1 MKDIVGA
8 PLGSIVS
15 TLSAGS
21 SSEQR
26 VQARIAAAV
35 ALDPRLQG
43 KRDLAV
49 ASGLHERTVQRWA
62 PWTRGEVTGLL
73 HCDQHGT
80 QGVDVD
86 EPRLTK
92 WSITTTAQ
100 RCPSRSL
107 STNPYLGSTK
117 ITPPSSTSTR
127 PDKMILTSR
136 GSSTCQPDEA
146 ERSPGQACKSEG
158 EDATGA
164 PLSGEDMQVLDPSL
178 DVWSEPQ
185 GRRDDLACVGTDGW
199 ALAALALAGHL
210 GELPDDDFLDVP
222 LSVVRE
228 LLCVS
233 EATARRLAERME
245 RAGLAVRGRGV
256 LRLMG
261 QILEPSLVA
270 GRDRAQDRE
279 RRVAREVRD
288 FRDPRLKFERRGFL
302 AWAAEHDPARG
313 RRQLH
318 EWFER
323 MQAARKA
330 NADQMAALLAE
341 CWADEAPR
349 EVVPAPAQAVVASGG
364 GDEVDTE
371 LERMIQRVVDGPT
384 YPQLVIR
391 HPLDREEFDSRV
403 RIVR

>member
-1 MKDIVGA
+1 MQDNVGA

-21 SSEQR
+21 NSEQR

-62 PWTRGEVTGLL
+62 PWTTGEVTGLL

-92 WSITTTAQ
+92 WSISTTAQ
-100 RCPSRSL
+100 RCPSKTSTTSSSYVLSRSTVII
-107 STNPYLGSTK
+107 S
-117 ITPPSSTSTR
+117 PSSTSTR
-127 PDKMILTSR
+127 PDKMIFPSR

-146 ERSPGQACKSEG
+146 RELPGQACE
-158 EDATGA
+158 ETRADATGA
-164 PLSGEDMQVLDPSL
+164 PLSGEDLQVLDPSL

-302 AWAAEHDPARG
+302 AWAAEHDPSRG

-323 MQAARKA
+323 MQVARKA

-341 CWADEAPR
+341 CWAEDAPR
-349 EVVPAPAQAVVASGG
+349 EVVPEPVQAAAPP
-364 GDEVDTE
+364 GDEVDAE
-371 LERMIQRVVDGPT
+371 LERIIQRVIDGPT
-384 YPQLVIR
+384 YPQLAR
-391 HPLDREEFDSRV
+391 
-403 RIVR
+403 

>member
-1 MKDIVGA
+1 
-8 PLGSIVS
+8 L
-15 TLSAGS
+15 
-21 SSEQR
+21 
-26 VQARIAAAV
+26 
-35 ALDPRLQG
+35 
-43 KRDLAV
+43 
-49 ASGLHERTVQRWA
+49 
-62 PWTRGEVTGLL
+62 
-73 HCDQHGT
+73 
-80 QGVDVD
+80 
-86 EPRLTK
+86 
-92 WSITTTAQ
+92 
-100 RCPSRSL
+100 
-107 STNPYLGSTK
+107 
-117 ITPPSSTSTR
+117 
-127 PDKMILTSR
+127 
-136 GSSTCQPDEA
+136 
-146 ERSPGQACKSEG
+146 
-158 EDATGA
+158 
-164 PLSGEDMQVLDPSL
+164 QVLDPSL

-185 GRRDDLACVGTDGW
+185 GRRDDLRCVGTDGW

-302 AWAAEHDPARG
+302 AWAAEHDPSRG

-330 NADQMAALLAE
+330 NAEQMAALLAE
-341 CWADEAPR
+341 CWAQEAPR
-349 EVVPAPAQAVVASGG
+349 EAVPTQVAAPPARV
-364 GDEVDTE
+364 DEVIVE
-371 LERMIQRVVDGPT
+371 LALLSQQVLVELAR
-384 YPQLVIR
+384 PQLAR
-391 HPLDREEFDSRV
+391 
-403 RIVR
+403 

>member
-1 MKDIVGA
+1 MIIS
-8 PLGSIVS
+8 P
-15 TLSAGS
+15 
-21 SSEQR
+21 
-26 VQARIAAAV
+26 
-35 ALDPRLQG
+35 
-43 KRDLAV
+43 
-49 ASGLHERTVQRWA
+49 
-62 PWTRGEVTGLL
+62 
-73 HCDQHGT
+73 
-80 QGVDVD
+80 
-86 EPRLTK
+86 
-92 WSITTTAQ
+92 
-100 RCPSRSL
+100 
-107 STNPYLGSTK
+107 N
-117 ITPPSSTSTR
+117 
-127 PDKMILTSR
+127 KMILTSS
-136 GSSTCQPDEA
+136 GSSTCQGGEA
-146 ERSPGQACKSEG
+146 SRSPGQACETRG
-158 EDATGA
+158 ADATGA
-164 PLSGEDMQVLDPSL
+164 PLSGEDLQVLDPSL

-279 RRVAREVRD
+279 RRVAREVKD

-323 MQAARKA
+323 MQAARRA
-330 NADQMAALLAE
+330 SADQMAALLAE
-341 CWADEAPR
+341 CWVEEAPR
-349 EVVPAPAQAVVASGG
+349 EVVPEPARAVAPPVSPWPSLASGH
-364 GDEVDTE
+364 DA
-371 LERMIQRVVDGPT
+371 
-384 YPQLVIR
+384 
-391 HPLDREEFDSRV
+391 LDV
-403 RIVR
+403 RAYIVR